1 MPNGTFFLLASLL
14 SFSLAAALYLHVP
27 QFAAHACFDYDNYH
41 VSVHLLDQTKTL
53 TTSPRSLSL
62 PHSRYTYPEPADLHF
77 TYLLRF
83 SENRIKQEMSE
94 TRSLE
99 NISLTPDIL
108 HSFALSSYHYLENHV
123 FTYSLAQI
131 QNVRIGL
138 AILLLT
144 AHKCLFLSL

>member
-1 MPNGTFFLLASLL
+1 MLAKWYVLL
-14 SFSLAAALYLHVP
+14 SCFPSVFLAAALYLPVP
-27 QFAAHACFDYDNYH
+27 QFVAHACFDYDNCYD
-41 VSVHLLDQTKTL
+41 SVHLLDQTKTL

-123 FTYSLAQI
+123 FPYSLVQI
-131 QNVRIGL
+131 QIPRFL
-138 AILLLT
+138 
-144 AHKCLFLSL
+144 KCQDRTGYFITDST